1 MPRKRPGA
9 LRAQQPI
16 QRPVAGEVPV
26 RIHGLS
32 SRASLAV
39 HRVELLSNDY
49 YLSPGATGKAL
60 RRYWAFLHPG
70 GRRPLYPQDAACSCR
85 SCALDDVRHA
95 RDVLEQALGLLPS
108 REGAELRRV
117 VQQLDDLYRRRT
129 LPDPFAHRRTWHT
142 EYWWHRRLAGS

>member
-1 MPRKRPGA
+1 M
-9 LRAQQPI
+9 
-16 QRPVAGEVPV
+16 AGEVPV

-39 HRVELLSNDY
+39 QRVELLSNDY

-60 RRYWAFLHPG
+60 RRYWAFLYPAG
-70 GRRPLYPQDAACSCR
+70 SRPLYPQDAACRCR

-129 LPDPFAHRRTWHT
+129 LPIPLPTAGHGTPSTGGTAALPAAER
-142 EYWWHRRLAGS
+142 RRLRRARSPL